1 MNEAK
6 DSETVAGLSVI
17 IAGGRDYELTPRS
30 LATVSKLLSQQAV
43 REFTR
48 FGIVAGAGIS

>member
-30 LATVSKLLSQQAV
+30 LATVSKLLARRCLVWNLELGGDGIWQA
-43 REFTR
+43 
-48 FGIVAGAGIS
+48 